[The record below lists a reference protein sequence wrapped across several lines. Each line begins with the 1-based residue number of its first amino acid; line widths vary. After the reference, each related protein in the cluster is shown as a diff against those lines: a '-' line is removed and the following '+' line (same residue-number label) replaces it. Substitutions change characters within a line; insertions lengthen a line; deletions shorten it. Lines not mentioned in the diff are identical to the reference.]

1 MIRLSRV
8 SFLNLPVRGCW
19 RSFFIQKCRL
29 FHEASVIQPHCWM
42 MDEPW
47 TNPVSLHAGIPSE
60 PLWPWSTMGHKV
72 NVWLWI
78 MANRC
83 EEGALVTAGWEMKVP
98 WNKAGQPCLAQMVQE
113 NENKSNQTS
122 LTKDAKG
129 GLDSSRVHPC
139 ILLALGNLAS
149 LSPCCESK
157 ASVLWLCALK
167 PGAAWESQ
175 WPSPWGQVASW
186 RPSCHCEAQLV
197 IQQRLCE
204 HVHHSCCPEGRRFGA
219 RGIDTGGLIWM
230 ILQKLKGHSWKNTQN
245 NSPPP
250 NLPSCHEELFSKSED

>member
-8 SFLNLPVRGCW
+8 SFFNLPVRGCW
-19 RSFFIQKCRL
+19 SFFIQKCRL
-29 FHEASVIQPHCWM
+29 FHEASVIQLHCWM

-60 PLWPWSTMGHKV
+60 HLWPRSTMGLKV

-83 EEGALVTAGWEMKVP
+83 EEGALANAAWKMKVC

-129 GLDSSRVHPC
+129 GPDSSPIHPC
-139 ILLALGNLAS
+139 LLLALGDLAS
-149 LSPCCESK
+149 FSPCCESK
-157 ASVLWLCALK
+157 APVLWLLALK
-167 PGAAWESQ
+167 PGAAWEQVTLSLGASGFMMPFLSLWGPAGNSAKTVWACSPFLLPRRKLLWSQ
-175 WPSPWGQVASW
+175 RYWHWWSHLNDITKTKRAFMQKHTKQLPSP
-186 RPSCHCEAQLV
+186 
-197 IQQRLCE
+197 
-204 HVHHSCCPEGRRFGA
+204 
-219 RGIDTGGLIWM
+219 
-230 ILQKLKGHSWKNTQN
+230 KLT
-245 NSPPP
+245 
-250 NLPSCHEELFSKSED
+250 

>member
-29 FHEASVIQPHCWM
+29 FHEDSVIQPHCWM

-47 TNPVSLHAGIPSE
+47 TNPASLHAGIPSE
-60 PLWPWSTMGHKV
+60 PLWPQSSMGHKV

-83 EEGALVTAGWEMKVP
+83 EEGAFVTAGWEMKVH
-98 WNKAGQPCLAQMVQE
+98 WNKAGQPCLAQMVQD

-129 GLDSSRVHPC
+129 GLDSSPIHPC
-139 ILLALGNLAS
+139 ISLALGNLAS
-149 LSPCCESK
+149 PSPCCESK
-157 ASVLWLCALK
+157 ASILWLLALK
-167 PGAAWESQ
+167 PGAVWESR

-197 IQQRLCE
+197 IQQTVWACSPFPPPR
-204 HVHHSCCPEGRRFGA
+204 RRFGA
-219 RGIDTGGLIWM
+219 RGTNTGGLIW
-230 ILQKLKGHSWKNTQN
+230 ILLKLKGHSCKNTQN
-245 NSPPP
+245 NSPSPKP
-250 NLPSCHEELFSKSED
+250 T